1 MTIPEALII
10 VFGLIVGSFLNV
22 CIHRIPREQS
32 IVSPPSAC
40 PGCGACIRPWDNIPL
55 ISYFI
60 LLRGKCRSC
69 RTPISLRYPL
79 IEAAN
84 GVLYYVTFF
93 QFGLGW
99 HTPLLWLFVSAMI
112 VIIFIDIDFQIIPD
126 VITLPGMPIG
136 VLAAAFLLPDPF
148 LVFRTTGGGAG
159 LEIVGIINSLA
170 GLSLGFGLFYLI
182 AVLSKGGMGGGDIK
196 MMGMVGA
203 FLGWKG
209 VLLTTFIGSLTG
221 ALVGLSLMALN
232 KAGKKTKIP
241 FGPYLAVG
249 SLISLFFGAPILRWY
264 LGA

>member
-1 MTIPEALII
+1 MSMPEILII
-10 VFGLIVGSFLNV
+10 VFGLLVGSFLNV

-40 PGCGACIRPWDNIPL
+40 PGCGTKIKPWDNIPL

-69 RTPISLRYPL
+69 AAPISLRYPL
-79 IEAAN
+79 VEAAN
-84 GVLYYVTFF
+84 AALYYFTFV
-93 QFGLGW
+93 QFGFGW
-99 HTPLLWLFVSAMI
+99 HLPLLMLFVSAML

-148 LVFRTTGGGAG
+148 LTFHTSGGTAVF
-159 LEIVGIINSLA
+159 EIVGIVNSVI
-170 GLSLGFGLFYLI
+170 GLVVGFGLFYLI
-182 AVLSKGGMGGGDIK
+182 AVLSKGGMGGGDVK

-209 VLLTTFIGSLTG
+209 VLLTTLLGSLTG
-221 ALVGLSLMALN
+221 AIVGVSLMALN
-232 KAGKKTKIP
+232 KAGRKTKIP
-241 FGPYLAVG
+241 FGPYLALG
-249 SLISLFFGAPILRWY
+249 ALISLFFGTPILRWY
-264 LGA
+264 LGT

>member
-1 MTIPEALII
+1 MTMPEALII

-22 CIHRIPREQS
+22 CIYRIPREQS

-40 PGCGACIRPWDNIPL
+40 PGCGTRIRPWDNIPL

-79 IEAAN
+79 VEAAN
-84 GVLYYVTFF
+84 GALYYVTFF
-93 QFGLGW
+93 QFGFGW
-99 HTPLLWLFVSAMI
+99 HVALLWLFVSAMI

-126 VITLPGMPIG
+126 VITLPGMALG

-148 LVFRTTGGGAG
+148 LIFRTTGGAAF
-159 LEIVGIINSLA
+159 EIVGIVNSLT
-170 GLSLGFGLFYLI
+170 GLALGFGLFYLI
-182 AVLSKGGMGGGDIK
+182 ALLSKGGMGGGDIK

-209 VLLTTFIGSLTG
+209 VLLTTFVGSLTG
-221 ALVGLSLMALN
+221 ALVGLSLMALS
-232 KAGKKTKIP
+232 KAGRKTKIP
-241 FGPYLAVG
+241 FGPYLALG

-264 LGA
+264 LGT